1 MIELPPFED
10 PLRVEVVVD
19 TCLHLR
25 EDHSLDAPVLACLPN
40 GTVAETDWYVS
51 GAWTYDPWFHLRTD
65 DGLEGWASAE
75 YLRWHSDGVRL
86 EE

>member
-1 MIELPPFED
+1 ML
-10 PLRVEVVVD
+10 VEVVVD
-19 TCLHLR
+19 TCLNLR
-25 EDHSLDAPVLACLPN
+25 EAPSLTAPILRCLSN
-40 GTVAETDWYVS
+40 GAVAETDDFVIYPQ
-51 GAWTYDPWFHLRTD
+51 PWMHLVTD